1 MLSLRRSRR
10 SSRTV
15 RRRQHKHR
23 PVAERRHVA
32 PRCFGLVTSL
42 FCVCLCVSVSLCLS
56 LCVSLCLSISI
67 YVSVCVSL
75 CVSLCLSIS
84 IYVSVCVRDIL
95 IIMIAGFIP
104 SPQFI
109 KKRIE
114 SLIERDYLERAADPK
129 IYKYLA

>member
-42 FCVCLCVSVSLCLS
+42 FCVCLRVSVSLC
-56 LCVSLCLSISI
+56 LCVSLCLSI
-67 YVSVCVSL
+67 C
-75 CVSLCLSIS
+75 
-84 IYVSVCVRDIL
+84 VSVCVRDI
-95 IIMIAGFIP
+95 IIVIAGFIP

>member
-67 YVSVCVSL
+67 YVSVCV
-75 CVSLCLSIS
+75 
-84 IYVSVCVRDIL
+84 RDII